1 MTVTKCNLTIDEIFG
16 EGTIDTPKEL
26 SPEAKARNFALF
38 SSSPE
43 RLERTKIE
51 KFNFNSVQEIS
62 ICNKFKRPTRLRFI
76 KTSSKFC
83 GSKLVTISVD
93 IKKLI
98 AFDEEQFLSLHAERY
113 DKVKNAIANGEID
126 MPIIILSNDGLPHV
140 DGGRHRII
148 ALHKFGLSSVEVMVP
163 SEQVDTIK
171 SASYNQ

>member
-1 MTVTKCNLTIDEIFG
+1 MTVTKCNLTIDDIFG
-16 EGTIDTPKEL
+16 EGAVDTPKEL
-26 SPEAKARNFALF
+26 SPEARAQNFALF
-38 SSSPE
+38 SSFPE

-51 KFNFNSVQEIS
+51 KFNFNSVQEIP
-62 ICNKFKRPTRLRFI
+62 ICNKHKRPTKLRFI
-76 KTSSKFC
+76 KTASKFC

-98 AFDEEQFLSLHAERY
+98 AFDEGHFLSLHAERY

-148 ALHKFGLSSVEVMVP
+148 ALHKFGFSSVEAMVP
-163 SEQVDTIK
+163 SEQVETIK
-171 SASYNQ
+171 KCLL